1 MTYLF
6 ADCTRIDDRFRPLHA
21 SSSLLWMK
29 GRERRLTTRTPV
41 SDQFLR
47 LADNARSKVEDL
59 SRFIL
64 IVDLADTETF
74 QESNLV
80 HHLSAAN
87 PAIGSTFPGTY
98 PRTQVSTPNVPQAQ
112 EYDISRIRG
121 YDTSHFQGNGYHT
134 NGSAYSQGYGG
145 TQAPSYGAPTP
156 PQPSNS
162 SSCSRNLIGS
172 LSATSFKLSDTEG
185 KFGLWFIFQDLSIR
199 TEGMFRLKFT
209 FFDLMCHRPPLAP
222 ASGDALVEFSPLL
235 ASIYSRPFQVW
246 SAKKFPGVRATT
258 LLSQTF
264 ADQGIKI
271 PVRKNE
277 GKGEEKKRKRG
288 NRDGDDSGDDF
299 DDDLDE

>member
-1 MTYLF
+1 M
-6 ADCTRIDDRFRPLHA
+6 
-21 SSSLLWMK
+21 S
-29 GRERRLTTRTPV
+29 
-41 SDQFLR
+41 Q
-47 LADNARSKVEDL
+47 
-59 SRFIL
+59 
-64 IVDLADTETF
+64 
-74 QESNLV
+74 
-80 HHLSAAN
+80 AN

-98 PRTQVSTPNVPQAQ
+98 PQTQVSTPHVPQAH
-112 EYDISRIRG
+112 EYDLNRIRG
-121 YDTSHFQGNGYHT
+121 YDSYLQGNGYHT
-134 NGSAYSQGYGG
+134 KGSAYGQGYLP
-145 TQAPSYGAPTP
+145 PSKEPNPGPPTP
-156 PQPSNS
+156 ASNS

-172 LSATSFKLSDTEG
+172 LSATSFKLTDTDG
-185 KFGLWFIFQDLSIR
+185 KTGLWFIFQDLSIR

-258 LLSQTF
+258 TLSQTF

-277 GKGEEKKRKRG
+277 GKGDEKKRKRG